1 MEGDGKKED
10 LTGPGWDEYRRTP
23 KVRSSM
29 ELLQRL
35 RERYL
40 QFVQVVVDVVTAE
53 VSYRDF
59 EERLRQELDALGRD
73 IVKWVVEA
81 SDEHLREEPQ
91 ARPGW
96 VVARRGDEKQL
107 LTPFGMV
114 SYERTYFRHRAGKQY
129 AYLADAV
136 IGVTPH
142 QRVNDGVKARLV
154 ELAVEQSYRK
164 SGRWGPEEAWHVSAQ
179 TVMAA
184 LRQTSVPDWRKA
196 PGTKRRVKYLFVEA
210 DEDHV
215 PSQQGGRWQP
225 RLVYVHEG
233 WRERQDGRRE
243 LIRPHYFG
251 GLDDPQELWATVWRY
266 LEGHYDLEHVE
277 AVFIAGDG
285 AGWIRRGCEYMP
297 KSVFVLDR
305 YHVHKQVSEALGADS
320 ERYRA
325 VWKAIDG
332 LNAQEVQ
339 RLLRQA
345 YKQADSD
352 HRRQSIRPT
361 CAATGTGY
369 GPGGATR
376 GFGGAAVRKAM

>member
-1 MEGDGKKED
+1 
-10 LTGPGWDEYRRTP
+10 
-23 KVRSSM
+23 

-81 SDEHLREEPQ
+81 SDEHLREESQ

-114 SYERTYFRHRAGKQY
+114 SYERTNFRHRAGKQY

-164 SGRWGPEEAWHVSAQ
+164 SGRWGPRSAEH
-179 TVMAA
+179 
-184 LRQTSVPDWRKA
+184 TSELQSRE
-196 PGTKRRVKYLFVEA
+196 T
-210 DEDHV
+210 
-215 PSQQGGRWQP
+215 
-225 RLVYVHEG
+225 LV
-233 WRERQDGRRE
+233 
-243 LIRPHYFG
+243 
-251 GLDDPQELWATVWRY
+251 
-266 LEGHYDLEHVE
+266 
-277 AVFIAGDG
+277 
-285 AGWIRRGCEYMP
+285 C
-297 KSVFVLDR
+297 
-305 YHVHKQVSEALGADS
+305 
-320 ERYRA
+320 
-325 VWKAIDG
+325 
-332 LNAQEVQ
+332 
-339 RLLRQA
+339 RLLLE
-345 YKQADSD
+345 K
-352 HRRQSIRPT
+352 
-361 CAATGTGY
+361 
-369 GPGGATR
+369 
-376 GFGGAAVRKAM
+376 